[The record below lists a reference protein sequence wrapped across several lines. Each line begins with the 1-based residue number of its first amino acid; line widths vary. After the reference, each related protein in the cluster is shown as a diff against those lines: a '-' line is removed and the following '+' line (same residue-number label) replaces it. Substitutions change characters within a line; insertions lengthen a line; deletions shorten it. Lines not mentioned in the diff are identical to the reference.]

1 MHSTILYS
9 TTTVQGSAL
18 FTSPRAPNPEANKAG
33 FCIRRKPHVAA
44 EEGLDGETNLLPN
57 MLVKGVGE
65 NIHAIR
71 QGEKMW
77 RKSCGQIGNFNGSP
91 SSDFIHDSTEISC
104 KNPPKTEISCKNPP
118 KPLTFWNS
126 QGLLLGIYMVWKG
139 YAAYDASLQ
148 HGQPIH
154 LFTIGSNVVP
164 KHENHDQWIHICQDK
179 WGKWFWT
186 HITWQR
192 TDRHNLEILGISC
205 ACWSH
210 TKQDDP
216 EIPSKHVY
224 TVITYY
230 IILYIPIHDM
240 ETCL

>member
-118 KPLTFWNS
+118 KPLTF
-126 QGLLLGIYMVWKG
+126 
-139 YAAYDASLQ
+139 
-148 HGQPIH
+148 
-154 LFTIGSNVVP
+154 
-164 KHENHDQWIHICQDK
+164 
-179 WGKWFWT
+179 
-186 HITWQR
+186 
-192 TDRHNLEILGISC
+192 
-205 ACWSH
+205 
-210 TKQDDP
+210 
-216 EIPSKHVY
+216 
-224 TVITYY
+224 
-230 IILYIPIHDM
+230 
-240 ETCL
+240 

>member
-1 MHSTILYS
+1 MPS
-9 TTTVQGSAL
+9 G
-18 FTSPRAPNPEANKAG
+18 R
-33 FCIRRKPHVAA
+33 
-44 EEGLDGETNLLPN
+44 
-57 MLVKGVGE
+57 VKKCGE
-65 NIHAIR
+65 NLVGKLVISMDLHHLTSSMIR
-71 QGEKMW
+71 LKFLVQK
-77 RKSCGQIGNFNGSP
+77 K
-91 SSDFIHDSTEISC
+91 
-104 KNPPKTEISCKNPP
+104 PKTEISCKNPP

-205 ACWSH
+205 ACWSR